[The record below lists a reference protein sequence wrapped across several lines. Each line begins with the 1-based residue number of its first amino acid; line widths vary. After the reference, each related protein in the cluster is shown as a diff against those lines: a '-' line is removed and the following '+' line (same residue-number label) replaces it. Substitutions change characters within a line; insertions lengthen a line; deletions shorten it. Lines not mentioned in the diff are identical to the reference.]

1 MHRRTLVALGR
12 AAAWRLALARRRA
25 APAATLVC
33 RAARPPADTA
43 VRFVSALVP
52 VLLEMLVKLWCRLG
66 AQLAAL
72 VVR

>member
-1 MHRRTLVALGR
+1 M
-12 AAAWRLALARRRA
+12 
-25 APAATLVC
+25 
-33 RAARPPADTA
+33 
-43 VRFVSALVP
+43 RFVSALVP